1 MLTNLKRYFKK
12 VKKILSWLPVLW
24 KDEDWDYEYILDI
37 LYHKVKT
44 LDKTLVENDLVSNI
58 EQIHGEMQEF
68 LKAIYNFQHYY
79 EIFEDKYKDP
89 EEYAKITGN
98 NADDF
103 YLALYEYEGE
113 CWNKIWELIQKNGR
127 NWWD

>member
-1 MLTNLKRYFKK
+1 MLKTIYKTIFQN
-12 VKKILSWLPVLW
+12 
-24 KDEDWDYEYILDI
+24 DW
-37 LYHKVKT
+37 
-44 LDKTLVENDLVSNI
+44 VSNI